1 MAERALADA
10 AVVEGKHNKSA
21 REAGGAT
28 LTAAQAIAI
37 FVAKARRTPRDIT
50 SAKLA
55 AEHGI
60 TMKAVRDIWNLRTW
74 VHTTMPYWSYGD
86 LHVQRFLSKH
96 LCTTCRR
103 NGVQNIASACRACAG
118 PRRRGRRPQNQ
129 QDYQIMNLETQA
141 PEPVCVPDHL
151 YNHGNPMIPQGC
163 GENGR
168 LVHHQVPYPAQHD
181 HPDAMTTWA
190 MDAHEAYEAN
200 TAALHALHDDQNMN
214 TIVHDSTWL
223 LYQQV
228 FAKLG
233 CDFDGSCHSVNGVV
247 LNSSLQSS
255 AVTSATEP
263 SSSPLDI
270 VMSTSGRAAPC
281 IPSTCAWDDK
291 GHWDISASH
300 CGVRLDNF
308 GVYSERFSVDRS
320 NFGRHPPVATES
332 QLHLSNV
339 RGDRDFV
346 LLESGVWDWS
356 QPISQSS

>member
-1 MAERALADA
+1 MAEKALAD

-21 REAGGAT
+21 RETGGAT

-55 AEHGI
+55 AEHGV

-74 VHTTMPYWSYGD
+74 VHTTMPYWSHGD

-141 PEPVCVPDHL
+141 PGPVCAPNALFHLDHL
-151 YNHGNPMIPQGC
+151 YNHGNPRIPHGG

-168 LVHHQVPYPAQHD
+168 LLHRQVPYPAQHG
-181 HPDAMTTWA
+181 HPDAMTTWE

-200 TAALHALHDDQNMN
+200 TADLQTLHDDQNLN
-214 TIVHDSTWL
+214 TVVHDSTWL

-233 CDFDGSCHSVNGVV
+233 CDFDGSCHNGVGVV
-247 LNSSLQSS
+247 LNSSSQSS
-255 AVTSATEP
+255 TVTSTEP

-270 VMSTSGRAAPC
+270 VMAASGGRAAPC
-281 IPSTCAWDDK
+281 IPSTCARDDK
-291 GHWDISASH
+291 GHWDTSASH
-300 CGVRLDNF
+300 CGVHLDNF
-308 GVYSERFSVDRS
+308 GVYSECTERFSVDRS
-320 NFGRHPPVATES
+320 NFGRHPPVAEM
-332 QLHLSNV
+332 
-339 RGDRDFV
+339 
-346 LLESGVWDWS
+346 
-356 QPISQSS
+356 